1 MAGADAVIATR
12 VNRAMEVVTQDRITR
27 NVPILVRLRQ
37 QRGNSSA
44 EVRQAD
50 RDSKFRL
57 YSPFLDR
64 TQEQLSCSRRPGCFV
79 HVHNVPNIALSQRA
93 FTEKNHPDQA
103 LFSDTAD

>member
-44 EVRQAD
+44 EVRRAG

-57 YSPFLDR
+57 HNPFLDR
-64 TQEQLSCSRRPGCFV
+64 TQEQLSFNSFSRDLISASICCV
-79 HVHNVPNIALSQRA
+79 S
-93 FTEKNHPDQA
+93 A
-103 LFSDTAD
+103 LFRAPFFNWSRSR